1 MSKFNSTIKS
11 PKTLT
16 TNLAGGQAYSQSAKL
31 ELVSILLTSF
41 VQDTFYQNSDDNIKR
56 VRELLS
62 KVDPKFAAQAA
73 VFARTQW
80 GMRSISHVLASE
92 LASLSSGQEWGKNFY
107 DKIVYRVDD
116 MTEILS
122 YYLNN
127 KTDKK
132 SPKFPSA
139 LKRGFASAFDRFDN
153 YQLSKYLAKDKE
165 VKLVDVV
172 NITHPTP
179 STKNTEALSQLIAG
193 ELKNTETWEA
203 KLSQAGQKA
212 ENDDDLN
219 NLKSEAWGELLTTKK
234 LGYFA
239 LLRNLRNILSQAPN
253 FLGLALSQ
261 LQDEKLITNSKVL
274 PFRFATAYEEISKLV
289 QSKEVRDTLVAIS
302 NALDISVRNVPKM
315 DDLLVVIDVSGSMS
329 GKPADI
335 ASLFGAIL
343 AKANNCDVMTFSTS
357 AQYVNYDPTNS
368 VLGIRNSFRFSGGGT
383 NFQDIFVKANKKY
396 SRVLILSDMQGWIG
410 GNTPA
415 KTFSEYKKRFGA
427 NPFVYSWDLSG
438 YGTLQFPESNVF
450 ALAGF
455 SEKVFDIMSQLETD
469 RQALIHQIEKVEI

>member
-1 MSKFNSTIKS
+1 MSKFNSTVKS

-16 TNLAGGQAYSQSAKL
+16 TNLAGGEAYSQSAKL

-41 VQDTFYQNSDDNIKR
+41 VQDTFYKSSSDNLNR
-56 VRELLS
+56 VKELLK

-73 VFARTQW
+73 IFARRQW
-80 GMRSISHVLASE
+80 GMRSITHVLASE
-92 LASLSSGQEWGKNFY
+92 LAPYTSGQSWSKNFY
-107 DKIVYRVDD
+107 DQVINRVDD

-122 YYLNN
+122 YYLTHN
-127 KTDKK
+127 TDKK

-172 NITHPTP
+172 NLVHPIP
-179 STKNTEALSQLIAG
+179 SSKNAEALSQLIAG
-193 ELKNTETWEA
+193 ELKNTATWEA

-212 ENDDDLN
+212 ENEEDLS
-219 NLKSEAWGELLTTKK
+219 NLKSEAWGELLTTRK

-274 PFRFATAYEEISKLV
+274 PFRFATAYEEIGKLT
-289 QSKEVRDTLVAIS
+289 QTKETRDTLVAIS
-302 NALDISVRNVPKM
+302 NALDISVRNVPKFENA
-315 DDLLVVIDVSGSMS
+315 LVVIDVSGSMA
-329 GKPADI
+329 GRPAEI
-335 ASLFGAIL
+335 ASLFGAII

-357 AQYVNYDPTNS
+357 AQYVKYDPTNS

-396 SRVLILSDMQGWIG
+396 SHVILLSDMQGWIG
-410 GNTPA
+410 HNTPTR
-415 KTFSEYKKRFGA
+415 TFNDYKNRYGA
-427 NPFVYSWDLSG
+427 NPFVYSWDLAG
-438 YGTLQFPESNVF
+438 YGTLQFPENKVF

-455 SEKVFDIMSQLETD
+455 SEKVFDIMSQLESD
-469 RQALIHQIEKVEI
+469 RQALVHQIEKVEI

>member
-1 MSKFNSTIKS
+1 MSKFNSTTKS

-41 VQDTFYQNSDDNIKR
+41 VQDTFYQNSTDNINR
-56 VRELLS
+56 VRELLK

-73 VFARTQW
+73 VFARNQW
-80 GMRSISHVLASE
+80 GMRSITHVLAAE
-92 LASLSSGQEWGKNFY
+92 LASFVGGQEWGKNFY

-122 YYLNN
+122 YYLNH

-132 SPKFPSA
+132 HPKFPSA

-172 NITHPTP
+172 NLVHPIP
-179 STKNTEALSQLIAG
+179 ATKNAEALSQLIGG
-193 ELKNTETWEA
+193 ELKNTQTWEA

-212 ENDDDLN
+212 ETDEDLN

-239 LLRNLRNILSQAPN
+239 LLRNLRNILVQAPN
-253 FLGLALSQ
+253 FLELALSQ
-261 LQDEKLITNSKVL
+261 LEDEKAITNSKVL
-274 PFRFATAYEEISKLV
+274 PFRFATAYEEIEKLPAT
-289 QSKEVRDTLVAIS
+289 KETRDTLVAIS
-302 NALDISVRNVPKM
+302 NALDISVRNVPKL
-315 DDLLVVIDVSGSMS
+315 DNALVVIDVSGSMS
-329 GKPADI
+329 GKPANI

-343 AKANNCDVMTFSTS
+343 AKANNCDVMTFSTQ

-368 VLGIRNSFRFSGGGT
+368 ILGIRNSFRFSGGGT

-396 SRVLILSDMQGWIG
+396 DRIIILSDCQGWIG
-410 GNTPA
+410 YHTPA
-415 KTFSEYKKRFGA
+415 KNFSNYKNKYNA
-427 NPFVYSWDLSG
+427 NPFVYSLDLAG
-438 YGTLQFPESNVF
+438 LGTLQFPENNVF

-455 SEKVFDIMSQLETD
+455 SEKIFDIMSQLEKD
-469 RQALIHQIEKVEI
+469 RQILIHQIENVEI

>member
-16 TNLAGGQAYSQSAKL
+16 TNLAGSKSYSQSAKL

-41 VQDTFYQNSDDNIKR
+41 VQDTFYQNSADNINL
-56 VRELLS
+56 VRELLK

-73 VFARTQW
+73 IFARTQW
-80 GMRSISHVLASE
+80 GMRSITHVLGAE
-92 LASLSSGQEWGKNFY
+92 LSSLSGGQEWGKNFY

-132 SPKFPSA
+132 NPKFPSA
-139 LKRGFASAFDRFDN
+139 LKRGFSSAFNRFDN

-172 NITHPTP
+172 NLVHPIP
-179 STKNTEALSQLIAG
+179 STKNSEALSQLILG
-193 ELKNTETWEA
+193 DLKNTATWEA
-203 KLSQAGQKA
+203 KLTQAGQNA
-212 ENDDDLN
+212 ENEEDLS
-219 NLKSEAWGELLTTKK
+219 NLKSEVWGELLTTKK

-239 LLRNLRNILSQAPN
+239 LLRNLRNILLQAPN
-253 FLGLALSQ
+253 FLELALDQ
-261 LQDEKLITNSKVL
+261 LQDEKSITNSKVL
-274 PFRFATAYEEISKLV
+274 PFRFSTAYDEIEKLP
-289 QSKEVRDTLVAIS
+289 STKETRDTLVAIS
-302 NALDISVRNVPKM
+302 NALDISVRNVPKFENA
-315 DDLLVVIDVSGSMS
+315 LVVIDVSGSMS
-329 GKPADI
+329 GKPATI

-357 AQYVNYDPTNS
+357 AKYVKYDPTNS

-396 SRVLILSDMQGWIG
+396 DNVIILSDMQGWIG
-410 GNTPA
+410 GNTPS
-415 KTFSEYKKRFGA
+415 KTFSEYKKRHA
-427 NPFVYSWDLSG
+427 SNPHVYSLDLAG
-438 YGTLQFPESNVF
+438 LGTLQFPENQVYCI
-450 ALAGF
+450 AGF
-455 SEKVFDIMSQLETD
+455 SEKIFDVINNLKID
-469 RQALIHQIEKVEI
+469 RNALINNIESICI